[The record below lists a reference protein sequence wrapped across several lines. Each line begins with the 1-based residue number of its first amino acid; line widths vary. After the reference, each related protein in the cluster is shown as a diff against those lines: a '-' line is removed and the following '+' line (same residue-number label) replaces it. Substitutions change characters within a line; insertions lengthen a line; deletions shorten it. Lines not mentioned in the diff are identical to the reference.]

1 MSEQAGP
8 RAHTETSSFH
18 PRVYYHPPPTRAEAE
33 RLRQWIGERFSVTL
47 GRWHDVRVGPHDRP
61 MFQVAFANEV
71 FPALVPWLMLNH
83 ASLSVLIHPNTDNP
97 RRDHTENSMWIGT
110 PLAVH
115 ADQLPDHSSAEQP

>member
-1 MSEQAGP
+1 
-8 RAHTETSSFH
+8 
-18 PRVYYHPPPTRAEAE
+18 
-33 RLRQWIGERFSVTL
+33 
-47 GRWHDVRVGPHDRP
+47 

-110 PLAVH
+110 PLVVH
-115 ADQLPDHSSAEQP
+115 ADQLPDHGSAEQPMSPNTCPSVPA